1 MFSSELCFCE
11 THKDESRRRF
21 NSQSAESKKKKE
33 RKKNQFAFVL
43 GDSGKLFPRSR
54 MMTATQGQCGIYSA
68 HGVVGLFLFFSS
80 QCTVS
85 NERQPRGSQC
95 AAAPFKRR
103 RVALLTARSA
113 SSERFDFQGNTDL
126 FFSFFFTPQQSRRG
140 SILCFF
146 RK

>member
-1 MFSSELCFCE
+1 MFSSELSFCE

-21 NSQSAESKKKKE
+21 NSQSAESKK
-33 RKKNQFAFVL
+33 RKKRKKYQFAFVL

-68 HGVVGLFLFFSS
+68 HGVVGSFLFFSS

-95 AAAPFKRR
+95 AAALFKRR

-113 SSERFDFQGNTDL
+113 SSERFDFQGNRDL
-126 FFSFFFTPQQSRRG
+126 FFFLLLHPSTIPQG
-140 SILCFF
+140 KHNMFC
-146 RK
+146 